1 MGCLAKT
8 FYHLGKWTASRP
20 ITNIFIGCIIIMI
33 GTFGFIN
40 FQATV
45 SNPFANSQAAI
56 SSAYESRKCGVFDA
70 NVTFRPIHKHFGC
83 HRLQELP

>member
-8 FYHLGKWTASRP
+8 FYVLGKWTASRP
-20 ITNIFIGCIIIMI
+20 VTNIFIGCIIIMI

-45 SNPFANSQAAI
+45 S
-56 SSAYESRKCGVFDA
+56 KLLLL
-70 NVTFRPIHKHFGC
+70 HK
-83 HRLQELP
+83 Q

>member
-8 FYHLGKWTASRP
+8 FYLLGKWTASRP
-20 ITNIFIGCIIIMI
+20 LTNIFIGCIIIMI

-45 SNPFANSQAAI
+45 S
-56 SSAYESRKCGVFDA
+56 KLLLL
-70 NVTFRPIHKHFGC
+70 HKQQPCLHVKT
-83 HRLQELP
+83 